1 MIYRADGHKQHNSLT
16 NTQWQPRCRWHT
28 YHYKSSEV
36 AGWKDGTESE
46 RERGTC
52 KGREKDGLCG
62 TVRKRRETRCF
73 SKYICSDMNGA
84 RCNAMTCS
92 ITPVGSWIQ
101 TMEWVCET
109 YMHDDKG
116 WRGWVFLDDIY
127 HNTTKRQINARSRV
141 SLERWRR
148 SKWRSPFPRILTSFA
163 RWDAPPSKFVLLQ
176 PPWGSL
182 PLLFFAPL

>member
-36 AGWKDGTESE
+36 AGWKNGSERE

-52 KGREKDGLCG
+52 EGREKDGLCG

-73 SKYICSDMNGA
+73 SKICSNMNGA
-84 RCNAMTCS
+84 RFNAMTCS

-127 HNTTKRQINARSRV
+127 HNTTKQQINARSRV

-163 RWDAPPSKFVLLQ
+163 RWDAPPSEFVLLQ

-182 PLLFFAPL
+182 PVLFFAPL